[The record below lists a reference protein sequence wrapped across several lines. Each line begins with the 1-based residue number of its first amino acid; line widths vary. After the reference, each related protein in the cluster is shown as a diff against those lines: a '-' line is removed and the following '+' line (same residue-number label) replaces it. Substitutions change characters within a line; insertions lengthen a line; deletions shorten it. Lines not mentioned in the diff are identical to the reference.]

1 MFGDESRCSMRRWFV
16 PLVFLAAIVS
26 GCGPSA
32 SELREKT
39 LSLLNTEADR
49 WDGGKKFATSATDA
63 YGHPLTCSI
72 EKTTLD
78 YVLEIR
84 SNGPDGLPKN
94 SDDIVVI
101 RHKRHDETSL
111 TKEAVKAVEGVS
123 RGATREVITEI
134 KKGLGVGGKGDKNE

>member
-1 MFGDESRCSMRRWFV
+1 MRRSFIS
-16 PLVFLAAIVS
+16 LVFLATLVS

-49 WDGGKKFATSATDA
+49 WDGGKKFTTSATDA
-63 YGHPLTCSI
+63 YGHPLTCSV

-94 SDDIVVI
+94 SDDIVVTRRK
-101 RHKRHDETSL
+101 RHKESSL
-111 TKEAVKAVEGVS
+111 TEEAAKVAEGLS
-123 RGATREVITEI
+123 RGATSGVLKGI
-134 KKGLGVGGKGDKNE
+134 KKELGRGRKGDKKE